1 MTITV
6 HDAKTHFS
14 RYLAAVETGEE
25 FIIARG
31 KHPIARLVP
40 LTSSIRTKRPKV
52 GEMMDEPFSIP
63 AEAFASLDEKEM
75 REFGL

>member
-14 RYLAAVETGEE
+14 RYLASVEEGEE

-31 KHPIARLVP
+31 KHPVARLVP
-40 LTSSIRTKRPKV
+40 LACSIRATRPKV
-52 GEMMDEPFSIP
+52 GEMMDKPFAIP
-63 AEAFASLDEKEM
+63 AGAFASLDAQERK
-75 REFGL
+75 EFGL